1 MLKTNSILSNKSP
14 ETPKIYKYYRGD
26 NNINNL
32 KNPKERHCYTVE
44 HCLPLPFTTQT
55 IPLNRVLI
63 QS

>member
-32 KNPKERHCYTVE
+32 EKPQRTTLLHGWTLSASAIHNTDNP
-44 HCLPLPFTTQT
+44 TQ
-55 IPLNRVLI
+55 
-63 QS
+63 